1 MLMLSDLD
9 GDLGG
14 GGALHVQGVAI
25 TGGAL
30 PGGQRA
36 GQLSQGIPALN
47 LQQQRIRRLQ
57 KDIDNIIS
65 RHSIFSVLFYFCFNF
80 SSSDRYILGL
90 KFGMFL
96 EPRHNHTEDKR
107 EHQDNGAV

>member
-47 LQQQRIRRLQ
+47 LQQQPLLPGIL
-57 KDIDNIIS
+57 
-65 RHSIFSVLFYFCFNF
+65 IFSVLFYFCFNF